1 VKKVIRLSES
11 DLVKLVKKIILETE
25 PEESEPSKSGEWEDV
40 LDSAY
45 SQVDKVSYKWGG
57 MTPDGKS
64 GEGFDCSGFVKWTF
78 KDAGKFN
85 NENGELDNEK
95 YNKFPRTAQGQY
107 DNSQKV
113 EDIQIGDLVF
123 FTHGSGVQH
132 VGIISQ
138 VYDTDFSM
146 VHSSSSQ
153 GVTELNNVTAN
164 DYWGHR
170 IVGFGRY
177 N

>member
-1 VKKVIRLSES
+1 MKKIIRLSES
-11 DLVKLVKKIILETE
+11 ELIRLVKKIIVETE
-25 PEESEPSKSGEWEDV
+25 PEETEPTKNGDSSDI

-57 MTPDGKS
+57 MSPDGKS
-64 GEGFDCSGFVKWTF
+64 GEGFDCSGFVKWAF

-85 NENGELDNEK
+85 NSNGELDDIK
-95 YNKFPRTAQGQY
+95 YKQFPRTAQGQY

-113 EDIQIGDLVF
+113 EDPQIGDLVF

-153 GVTELNNVTAN
+153 GVSELNNVMAN
-164 DYWGHR
+164 DYWGPK

-177 N
+177 